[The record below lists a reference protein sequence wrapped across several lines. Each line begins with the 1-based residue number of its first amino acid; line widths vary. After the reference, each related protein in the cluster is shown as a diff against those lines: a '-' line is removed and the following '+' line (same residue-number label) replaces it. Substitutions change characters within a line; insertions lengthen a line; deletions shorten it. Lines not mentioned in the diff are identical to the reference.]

1 MRDLLV
7 AGGGPV
13 GLATALY
20 AARAGLDVTVRE
32 PRAGVIDKACGEGLM
47 PGALAALRELDVSV
61 DGHPITGI
69 RYVAGRRQVDAPF
82 DAGPGLGVRRTLL
95 HAALLDRVREA
106 GVEVVPTAVTTLEN
120 RPDHVVVDGE
130 RVGHVI
136 AADGLHSPVR
146 RLLGLDRPRTSLR
159 RYGQRVHVQCAPWT
173 SMVEVHWA
181 AAGEAYVTPV
191 GPGEVGVALLSA
203 RRRPFE
209 ELLREFPLLSGRIA
223 GHERSAVRG
232 AGPLRQRSSQRVLGR
247 VLLVGDAAGYVDA
260 LTGEGLALGMAQ
272 AGAAVEAVARGE
284 ASSYEH
290 AWREARRRHDLL
302 TLGLVT
308 ATRVALIRRGVVPA
322 ARVAPSVFRAA
333 VNQLARPA

>member
-20 AARAGLDVTVRE
+20 AVRAGLDVAVRE

-47 PGALAALRELDVSV
+47 PGALAALRDLGVPVE
-61 DGHPITGI
+61 GHVITGI
-69 RYVAGRRQVDAPF
+69 RYVGGGRQVDAPF
-82 DAGPGLGVRRTLL
+82 DSGTGLGVRRTLL
-95 HAALLDRVREA
+95 HAALVERVRDA
-106 GVEVVPTAVTTLEN
+106 GVPVSSEPVTTIEN
-120 RPDHVVVDGE
+120 RTDHVDVDGE
-130 RVGHVI
+130 RVHHVI

-146 RLLGLDRPRTSLR
+146 RLLGLDRPRTRLR
-159 RYGQRVHVQCAPWT
+159 RYGQRVHVARAPWT

-181 AAGEAYVTPV
+181 AVGEAYVTPV
-191 GPGEVGVALLSA
+191 GPDEVGVALLSTH
-203 RRRPFE
+203 RRPFE
-209 ELLREFPLLSGRIA
+209 DLLGAFPGLAERIA
-223 GHERSAVRG
+223 GHPRSAVRG
-232 AGPLRQRSSQRVLGR
+232 AGPLRQRSSRRVLGR

-272 AGAAVEAVARGE
+272 ARAAVAAVVAGDP
-284 ASSYEH
+284 SSYEQ
-290 AWREARRRHDLL
+290 AWRVARRRHDLL

-308 ATRVALIRRGVVPA
+308 ATRVPAVRRGVVPV
-322 ARVAPSVFRAA
+322 ARVAPFAFRAA

>member
-32 PRAGVIDKACGEGLM
+32 PRSGVIDKACGEGLM
-47 PGALAALRELDVSV
+47 PGALAALRDLDVPV
-61 DGHPITGI
+61 EGQPITGI
-69 RYVAGRRQVDAPF
+69 RYVDGHRQVDAPF
-82 DAGPGLGVRRTLL
+82 GAGPGLGVRRTLL
-95 HAALLDRVREA
+95 HAALLERARDA
-106 GVEVVPTAVTTLEN
+106 GVDVVAAPVTALEN
-120 RPDHVVVDGE
+120 RKDHVVVDGE

-146 RLLGLDRPRTSLR
+146 RLLGLDRPRAGPR
-159 RYGQRVHVQCAPWT
+159 RYGQRVHVGCSPWT
-173 SMVEVHWA
+173 SMVEVHWGV
-181 AAGEAYVTPV
+181 AGEAYVTPV

-203 RRRPFE
+203 HRRPFD
-209 ELLREFPLLSGRIA
+209 ELLAQFPLLAGRLA
-223 GHERSAVRG
+223 DHARSAVRG
-232 AGPLRQRSSQRVLGR
+232 AGPLRQRSSRRVMGR

-272 AGAAVEAVARGE
+272 ARAAVESVTTGDPG
-284 ASSYEH
+284 SYEQ
-290 AWREARRRHDLL
+290 AWRVARRRHDLL

-308 ATRVALIRRGVVPA
+308 ATRVAVVRRGVVPMA
-322 ARVAPSVFRAA
+322 GAVPAVFRAA